1 MTDAEIRVTADDGS
15 FNHALRLD
23 GETVSELEVID
34 LTMRVGIAAVR
45 MGGIGGVGTDKKH
58 RKKGYARRV
67 LENSSVWM
75 EENGFDCAV
84 LFGIT
89 DFYHKFGYAVCLP
102 QCRVEVATR
111 DAERASGSLGVRPFA
126 PDDLPAVRDIYAATS
141 ADLTGSIVRG
151 ETTHWFRKG
160 TWYGTPVDAYVF
172 TGEAGAVVAYAARD
186 ATEDAVNIAEV
197 GALRPEYYAD
207 VARWAAERAVAL
219 RRERVTFFVP
229 PDSACAVWL
238 TQYGAE
244 QKLIYPRNGGGMG
257 RLLRLRDFFMKTL
270 PEWTRRARA
279 AAPLPAGTSLRLE
292 TDLGGV
298 TLRWTG
304 DAVTLESEAQASGT
318 VRLPQWRLM
327 QMVMGYY
334 GAELALGL
342 PEAQADG
349 DLRLLHTLF
358 PRRLAFMWLADHF

>member
-1 MTDAEIRVTADDGS
+1 MADGEIRVTAGDGS
-15 FNHALRLD
+15 FSHALLLH
-23 GETVSELEVID
+23 GEAVSELAVVD
-34 LTMRVGIAAVR
+34 LTMRIGIASVR
-45 MGGIGGVGTDKKH
+45 MGGIAGVGTDDKH

-67 LENSSVWM
+67 LENCNVWM
-75 EENGFDCAV
+75 EENGFDCAL
-84 LFGIT
+84 LFGIP

-111 DAERASGSLGVRPFA
+111 AAERASGSLGVRLFT
-126 PDDLPAVRDIYAATS
+126 PDDLPALRAIYAATN

-151 ETTHWFRKG
+151 EKTRWFRKG
-160 TWYGTPVDAYVF
+160 TRYRMPVEVFVF
-172 TGEAGAVVAYAARD
+172 TGEAGAIVAYAVRD
-186 ATEDAVNIAEV
+186 ATEDAVNIGEV

-207 VARWAAERAVAL
+207 VARWAADRAVEL
-219 RRERVTFFVP
+219 RRERVRFFVP

-244 QKLIYPRNGGGMG
+244 QKLSYPGNADGMG
-257 RLLRLRDFFMKTL
+257 RLLRLNDFFTKTL

-304 DAVTLESEAQASGT
+304 DAVTLEAAAQASGS

-327 QMVMGYY
+327 QLAMGYY
-334 GAELALGL
+334 GAELTLSL
-342 PEAQADG
+342 PEVQADG
-349 DLRLLHTLF
+349 DLLLLHTLF